1 MKYLITESQ
10 FQLISELERNW
21 RDFEYKEQ
29 YERIKNKLIPYF
41 VNKVE
46 SYDDSDNRR
55 ITLFDSDNKL
65 ILVFYTGSGE
75 LFYNRELDELYYKL
89 LPHPLWLVHG
99 KYIMSDV
106 FEQLFPDYKV
116 SSAKSVGFS
125 Y

>member
-46 SYDDSDNRR
+46 SYDDNVNR

-99 KYIMSDV
+99 KFIMSDV

-116 SSAKSVGFS
+116 LSARSVGFS
-125 Y
+125 

>member
-1 MKYLITESQ
+1 MKFVITESQ
-10 FQLISELERNW
+10 FQLISELERTW

-55 ITLFDSDNKL
+55 ITLFDSDNKI

-99 KYIMSDV
+99 KFIISDV

-116 SSAKSVGFS
+116 LSARSVGFS
-125 Y
+125 

>member
-41 VNKVE
+41 VNKVK
-46 SYDDSDNRR
+46 SYDDNVNR

-116 SSAKSVGFS
+116 LSAKSVGFS

>member
-41 VNKVE
+41 VDKVE

-65 ILVFYTGSGE
+65 ILVFFTKSGE

-99 KYIMSDV
+99 KFIMSDV

-116 SSAKSVGFS
+116 LSSRSVGFS
-125 Y
+125 

>member
-10 FQLISELERNW
+10 FQLISELERTW

-41 VNKVE
+41 VNKVK
-46 SYDDSDNRR
+46 SYDDNVNR

-99 KYIMSDV
+99 KFIMSDV

-116 SSAKSVGFS
+116 LSAKSVGFS

>member
-10 FQLISELERNW
+10 FQLISELERTW
-21 RDFEYKEQ
+21 RDFEYEEQ
-29 YERIKNKLIPYF
+29 YEKIKNKLIPYF

-46 SYDDSDNRR
+46 SYDDNVNR
-55 ITLFDSDNKL
+55 ITLFDSENKL

-75 LFYNRELDELYYKL
+75 LFYNRELDKLYYKL

-116 SSAKSVGFS
+116 LSSKSVGFS
-125 Y
+125 

>member
-46 SYDDSDNRR
+46 SYDDNVNR

-116 SSAKSVGFS
+116 LSSKSVGFS
-125 Y
+125 

>member
-10 FQLISELERNW
+10 FQLISELERTW

-46 SYDDSDNRR
+46 SYDDNVNR
-55 ITLFDSDNKL
+55 ITLFDSDNKI

-116 SSAKSVGFS
+116 LSAKSVGFS

>member
-10 FQLISELERNW
+10 FQLISELERTW
-21 RDFEYKEQ
+21 RDSEYKEQ

-41 VNKVE
+41 LNKVD

-99 KYIMSDV
+99 KFIMSDI

-116 SSAKSVGFS
+116 LSARSVGFS
-125 Y
+125 

>member
-116 SSAKSVGFS
+116 LSAKSVGFS

>member
-10 FQLISELERNW
+10 FQLISELERTW
-21 RDFEYKEQ
+21 RDFDYKEQ
-29 YERIKNKLIPYF
+29 YEKIKHKLIPYF
-41 VNKVE
+41 INKVE

-75 LFYNRELDELYYKL
+75 LFYNRELDKLYYKL

-116 SSAKSVGFS
+116 LSSKSVGFS
-125 Y
+125 

>member
-10 FQLISELERNW
+10 FQLISELERTW
-21 RDFEYKEQ
+21 RDFEYEEQ
-29 YERIKNKLIPYF
+29 YEKIKNKLIPYF

-46 SYDDSDNRR
+46 SYDDNVNR

-116 SSAKSVGFS
+116 LSAKSVGFS

>member
-29 YERIKNKLIPYF
+29 YERIKDKLIPYF

-99 KYIMSDV
+99 KFIMSDI

-116 SSAKSVGFS
+116 LSARSVGFS
-125 Y
+125 

>member
-46 SYDDSDNRR
+46 SYDDSVNR

-99 KYIMSDV
+99 KFIMSDV

-116 SSAKSVGFS
+116 LSSKSVGFS

>member
-1 MKYLITESQ
+1 MKFVITESQ
-10 FQLISELERNW
+10 FQLISELERTW

-46 SYDDSDNRR
+46 SYDDNVNR

-116 SSAKSVGFS
+116 LSAKSVGFS

>member
-1 MKYLITESQ
+1 MKYIITESQ
-10 FQLISELERNW
+10 FQLISELERTW
-21 RDFEYKEQ
+21 RDSEYKEQ

-99 KYIMSDV
+99 KFIMSDI

-116 SSAKSVGFS
+116 LSARSVGFS
-125 Y
+125 

>member
-10 FQLISELERNW
+10 FQLISELERTW

-46 SYDDSDNRR
+46 SYDDNVNR

-75 LFYNRELDELYYKL
+75 LFYNREFDELYYKL

-116 SSAKSVGFS
+116 LSAKSVGFS

>member
-46 SYDDSDNRR
+46 SYDDNVNR

-99 KYIMSDV
+99 KFIMSDV

-116 SSAKSVGFS
+116 LSSRSVGFS
-125 Y
+125 

>member
-1 MKYLITESQ
+1 MK
-10 FQLISELERNW
+10 F
-21 RDFEYKEQ
+21 KH
-29 YERIKNKLIPYF
+29 
-41 VNKVE
+41 
-46 SYDDSDNRR
+46 
-55 ITLFDSDNKL
+55 KL

-75 LFYNRELDELYYKL
+75 LFYNRELDKLYYKL

-116 SSAKSVGFS
+116 LSSKSVGFS

>member
-1 MKYLITESQ
+1 MKFVITESQ
-10 FQLISELERNW
+10 FQLISELERTW

-46 SYDDSDNRR
+46 SYDDNVNR

-116 SSAKSVGFS
+116 LSSRSVGFS
-125 Y
+125 

>member
-46 SYDDSDNRR
+46 SYDDNVNR

-116 SSAKSVGFS
+116 LSAKSVGFS

>member
-10 FQLISELERNW
+10 FQLISELERTW
-21 RDFEYKEQ
+21 RDSEYKEQ

-99 KYIMSDV
+99 KFIMSDI
-106 FEQLFPDYKV
+106 FEQLFPNYKV
-116 SSAKSVGFS
+116 LSARSVGFS
-125 Y
+125 

>member
-46 SYDDSDNRR
+46 SYDDNVNR

-65 ILVFYTGSGE
+65 ILVFFTKSGE

-116 SSAKSVGFS
+116 LSSKSVGFS
-125 Y
+125 

>member
-10 FQLISELERNW
+10 FQLISELERTW
-21 RDFEYKEQ
+21 RDSEYKEQ

-65 ILVFYTGSGE
+65 ILVFFTKSGE

-99 KYIMSDV
+99 KFIMSDV

-116 SSAKSVGFS
+116 LSARSVGFS
-125 Y
+125 

>member
-10 FQLISELERNW
+10 FQLISELERTW
-21 RDFEYKEQ
+21 RDSEYKEQ

-41 VNKVE
+41 LNKVD

-99 KYIMSDV
+99 KYIMSDI

-116 SSAKSVGFS
+116 LSARSVGFS
-125 Y
+125 

>member
-10 FQLISELERNW
+10 FQLISELERTW
-21 RDFEYKEQ
+21 RDSEYKEQ
-29 YERIKNKLIPYF
+29 YERIKDKLIPYF

-99 KYIMSDV
+99 KFIMSDV

-116 SSAKSVGFS
+116 LSSRSVGFS
-125 Y
+125 

>member
-10 FQLISELERNW
+10 FQLISELERTW
-21 RDFEYKEQ
+21 RDSEYKEQ
-29 YERIKNKLIPYF
+29 YERIKDKLIPYF

-99 KYIMSDV
+99 KFIMSDI

-116 SSAKSVGFS
+116 LSARSVGFS
-125 Y
+125 

>member
-10 FQLISELERNW
+10 FQLISELERTW
-21 RDFEYKEQ
+21 RDSEYKEQ
-29 YERIKNKLIPYF
+29 YEKIKHKLIPYF
-41 VNKVE
+41 INKVE

-99 KYIMSDV
+99 KFIMSDI

-116 SSAKSVGFS
+116 LSARSVGFS
-125 Y
+125 

>member
-46 SYDDSDNRR
+46 SYDDNVNR

-99 KYIMSDV
+99 KFIMSDV

-116 SSAKSVGFS
+116 LSAKSVGFS

>member
-10 FQLISELERNW
+10 FQLISELERTW

-46 SYDDSDNRR
+46 SYDDNVNR

-116 SSAKSVGFS
+116 LSAKSVGFS

>member
-46 SYDDSDNRR
+46 SYDDNVNR

-99 KYIMSDV
+99 KFIISDV

-116 SSAKSVGFS
+116 LSARSVGFS
-125 Y
+125 

>member
-10 FQLISELERNW
+10 FQLISELERTW
-21 RDFEYKEQ
+21 RDSEYKEQ

-99 KYIMSDV
+99 KFIMSDI

-116 SSAKSVGFS
+116 LSARSVGFS
-125 Y
+125 

>member
-10 FQLISELERNW
+10 FQLISELERTW
-21 RDFEYKEQ
+21 RDSEYKEQ
-29 YERIKNKLIPYF
+29 YERIKDKLIPYF

-99 KYIMSDV
+99 KFIMSDI
-106 FEQLFPDYKV
+106 FEQLFPNYKV
-116 SSAKSVGFS
+116 LSARSVGFS
-125 Y
+125 